1 VEKEMTQINPRASL
15 TTKQIS
21 CAAPYTAFFIK
32 NRQKYQIKTEKRE
45 TKQGRGKKKKQQ
57 QQQQLEKRRS
67 HNRLTV
73 GGWCHGSVPAMLLL
87 IFLKRRRAL
96 HSGSSDLEER
106 EQNATH
112 TEFLPTE

>member
-1 VEKEMTQINPRASL
+1 MCSTQYRIFHQEPA
-15 TTKQIS
+15 KIS
-21 CAAPYTAFFIK
+21 DQ
-32 NRQKYQIKTEKRE
+32 NREEGNKTRK
-45 TKQGRGKKKKQQ
+45 GKKQQQQ

>member
-45 TKQGRGKKKKQQ
+45 TKQGRGKNNNNSKKEEVTIDLPLVDGAMEVY
-57 QQQQLEKRRS
+57 QL
-67 HNRLTV
+67 
-73 GGWCHGSVPAMLLL
+73 CYC
-87 IFLKRRRAL
+87 
-96 HSGSSDLEER
+96 
-106 EQNATH
+106 
-112 TEFLPTE
+112 

>member
-1 VEKEMTQINPRASL
+1 VEREMTQINPRASL

-21 CAAPYTAFFIK
+21 SAAPITAFFIK
-32 NRQKYQIKTEKRE
+32 NRQKYQIKTYKRE
-45 TKQGRGKKKKQQ
+45 TRQGRGKK

-73 GGWCHGSVPAMLLL
+73 SGWCHGSIPAILLL

-96 HSGSSDLEER
+96 HFGSSDLEER
-106 EQNATH
+106 EQNPTH
-112 TEFLPTE
+112 REFYSPHPIKS

>member
-1 VEKEMTQINPRASL
+1 VEREMTQINPRASL

-21 CAAPYTAFFIK
+21 SAAPITAFFIK

-45 TKQGRGKKKKQQ
+45 NKTRKGGRKK
-57 QQQQLEKRRS
+57 QQQLEKRRS
-67 HNRLTV
+67 HNQLTV
-73 GGWCHGSVPAMLLL
+73 SGWCHGSIIPAILLL

-106 EQNATH
+106 EQNPTH
-112 TEFLPTE
+112 REFLPTV

>member
-21 CAAPYTAFFIK
+21 CAAPNTAFFIK

-45 TKQGRGKKKKQQ
+45 TKQGRGKKQQQ
-57 QQQQLEKRRS
+57 QQQQLEKRS

-73 GGWCHGSVPAMLLL
+73 GGWCHGSIPAMLLL

-106 EQNATH
+106 EQNATL

>member
-1 VEKEMTQINPRASL
+1 
-15 TTKQIS
+15 
-21 CAAPYTAFFIK
+21 
-32 NRQKYQIKTEKRE
+32 
-45 TKQGRGKKKKQQ
+45 
-57 QQQQLEKRRS
+57 
-67 HNRLTV
+67 
-73 GGWCHGSVPAMLLL
+73 MLLL

>member
-21 CAAPYTAFFIK
+21 SAAPNTAFFIK
-32 NRQKYQIKTEKRE
+32 YRQKHQIKTEKRE
-45 TKQGRGKKKKQQ
+45 TKQGRKKKQQ
-57 QQQQLEKRRS
+57 QQLENRRS

-73 GGWCHGSVPAMLLL
+73 SGWCHGSIPAMLLL
-87 IFLKRRRAL
+87 IFLKRRSAL

-106 EQNATH
+106 EQNPTH
-112 TEFLPTE
+112 TEFLPTV